1 MTFDSFKTACI
12 ATRFTLVF
20 SVVSALILPV
30 GYFVVSYGHL
40 HATLETEA
48 EINAKFVSRLISTNP
63 ELWRYETVRIEEL
76 LGHRPRSGA
85 AETRRIYDQK
95 NSLVAESV
103 NRLQAPRI
111 KATYEI
117 RDAGEVV
124 GRIEISRS
132 LLPILLK
139 SGILAIFGLGFG
151 GLLYRWLPFRAVVKA
166 GKQLQDMNE
175 FLKKIMQGSSNSLVV
190 LDLSGNIQMLN
201 RRFETLSGCSRKELL
216 GRRFCDLFAG
226 SALPQV
232 ETELSKVS
240 TEGAESVTF
249 ETVLCRRDGV
259 ARSLVCSAEPLST
272 EGTISGVVVSLDDAT
287 DRIKAEEERLALE
300 RHFLQAQK
308 LESLGVLAGGIAH
321 DFNNIL
327 AIIMGYCCAIK
338 DEIDPAS
345 ANADYVQKIESASNR
360 AADLCRQMLS
370 YAGKEELRHS
380 AVNMKSLVDEMVQ
393 MLHSGIKKNVKI
405 DLDLHDVP
413 AITADSSQ
421 IQQIVMNLIINAVEA
436 IGDGNGTIRIILKQA
451 DVTEGHSKNEFADRS
466 IHPGKYVCLE
476 VSDSGCGMDE
486 EIQKRIFEPFYT
498 TKFTGRGLG
507 MSATLGIIKSHD
519 GVLQLSSQPGIGTTF
534 KVYLPVPAIPVIS
547 DTKPATSR
555 TPAAKFKGTILLVD
569 DEQELRTLGAIR
581 LKKNGFSAITA
592 ADGLEALDIY
602 RQQQGE
608 IDLILLDLLMPEMDG
623 TETYHRL
630 REISR
635 TVPIVFC
642 SGCSIKELSVNILD
656 DEQTGFLKK
665 PYKPD
670 QLQTIL
676 SEILK

>member
-1 MTFDSFKTACI
+1 MTFDSFKTAGI
-12 ATRFTLVF
+12 ASRFTLVF

-40 HATLETEA
+40 HATLQTEA

-63 ELWRYETVRIEEL
+63 ELWRYETIRLEEL
-76 LGHRPRSGA
+76 LGQRPRSGA
-85 AETRRIYDQK
+85 SETRRIYDQK

-117 RDAGEVV
+117 RDAGEVA

-201 RRFETLSGCSRKELL
+201 RRFETLSGCSREELL

-226 SALPQV
+226 STRTQT
-232 ETELSKVS
+232 ETELSRVS
-240 TEGAESVTF
+240 SEGAGSINF
-249 ETVLCRRDGV
+249 ETELCRRDGV
-259 ARSLVCSAEPLST
+259 ARSLVCNAEALST

-327 AIIMGYCCAIK
+327 AIIMGYCCSIK
-338 DEIDPAS
+338 DDIDPTSAS
-345 ANADYVQKIESASNR
+345 ADYARKIEGAANR
-360 AADLCRQMLS
+360 AGDLCRQMLS
-370 YAGKEELRHS
+370 YAGKDELRHS
-380 AVNMKSLVDEMVQ
+380 LINMNVLVDEMVK
-393 MLHSGIKKNVKI
+393 MLHSAIKKNVRI
-405 DLDLHDVP
+405 DMALLDVP

-436 IGDGNGTIRIILKQA
+436 IGDGNGTIRIVLNQA
-451 DVTEGHSKNEFADRS
+451 DIAEGQAHNDFTGRS
-466 IHPGKYVCLE
+466 SHPGTYVCLE
-476 VSDSGCGMDE
+476 VSDNGCGMDE
-486 EIQKRIFEPFYT
+486 ETQKRIFEPFYT

-519 GVLQLSSQPGIGTTF
+519 GILQLSSEPGIGTTF
-534 KVYLPVPAIPVIS
+534 KVYLPVPAVPVIA
-547 DTKPATSR
+547 DARPATSQ
-555 TPAAKFKGTILLVD
+555 TLAAKIKGTILLVD

-581 LKKNGFSAITA
+581 LKKIGFSTITA

-602 RQQQGE
+602 RQQQDE

-623 TETYHRL
+623 TETYHCL

-676 SEILK
+676 LEILK